1 MRAHRSRQRW
11 RKKRFVQEKR
21 TPIWFHLLPA
31 WRPRHFKDE
40 TISLCH
46 PFASREAQALSASFG
61 SLCGQRSFAALR
73 MTLLHRLHLTRNT
86 SYLKCIELGASTP
99 ARASGWF
106 YHEWSAHRG
115 AARPCRKW
123 VCCGA
128 SWLLNTVYMVSYF
141 AHMGSFFLG

>member
-1 MRAHRSRQRW
+1 MTTKATTTILSLRSIVVMTLAANPFRR
-11 RKKRFVQEKR
+11 RD
-21 TPIWFHLLPA
+21 HL
-31 WRPRHFKDE
+31 
-40 TISLCH
+40 
-46 PFASREAQALSASFG
+46 ALSSLRFSRGAGSEHSEG

-141 AHMGSFFLG
+141 AH